1 MRIKNSIPNFFT
13 SLNLAL
19 GCLAII
25 EIFEGRL
32 EHVIYYTVL
41 SGVADFFDGFMAR
54 MLKTTSNIGK
64 DLDSLADMVS
74 FGVVPSLVM
83 YELLQISAPGTNWP
97 YLAVLITVMSGL
109 RLAKFNNDERQSDQ
123 FFGLPTPANAFLIVS
138 LAFLATEGR
147 WWELINNH
155 WVLAFVTIFTSVLLV
170 ADIPML
176 AFKFKQFGWKGNELK
191 YGFLALCLVLVVVL
205 KWMALPVII
214 GMYIIVSILS
224 HLISRKPA
232 G

>member
-1 MRIKNSIPNFFT
+1 MSIRNAIPNFFT
-13 SLNLAL
+13 SLNLAF

-41 SGVADFFDGFMAR
+41 SGVADFFDGFVAR
-54 MLKTTSNIGK
+54 LFKSASNIGK

-83 YELLQISAPGTNWP
+83 YQLLQISAPGTYWP
-97 YLAVLITVMSGL
+97 YLAVLIAVMSGL

-138 LAFLATEGR
+138 LAFLATEGI
-147 WWELINNH
+147 WWEMIDSY
-155 WVLAFVTIFTSVLLV
+155 WALAGITVVTSALLV
-170 ADIPML
+170 ADIPMM
-176 AFKFKQFGWKGNELK
+176 AFKVKQYGWKGNEMR
-191 YGFLALCLVLVVVL
+191 YGFLAVSIGIIAVF
-205 KWMALPVII
+205 KWVALPLII
-214 GMYIIVSILS
+214 TLYI
-224 HLISRKPA
+224 LISVVSFLTTRKTS
-232 G
+232 